1 MLNNI
6 FEQLD
11 DIYSKWRFLDKVGK
25 EMQLGQMYQ
34 YLKEAFNYLVF
45 KYQRIG
51 YLTDNEINNAN
62 SLIQILTAIQNQKMI
77 IDQEL
82 MNDMMTHLL
91 KMTVKQS
98 RI

>member
-11 DIYSKWRFLDKVGK
+11 DIYSKWKFLDKVGK

>member
-1 MLNNI
+1 MQYNI

-45 KYQRIG
+45 RYQRIG